1 MAPLFL
7 NAGAFH
13 LPVWPRYSSTRG
25 LFICRYIL
33 TSPASGC
40 ISKKHSQNIAGKED
54 KEKAPEGAVLI
65 LV

>member
-1 MAPLFL
+1 
-7 NAGAFH
+7 
-13 LPVWPRYSSTRG
+13 
-25 LFICRYIL
+25 
-33 TSPASGC
+33 SPASGC